1 MLFEIERKFLLKND
15 DWMQLSRVLYI
26 VIDQGY
32 LMQDEDHVLR
42 IRTFGREGWLT
53 IKSAN
58 PGMTRAEYE
67 YPIRYS
73 DALVLLN
80 KCRTRITKERY
91 GIIDKE
97 QQEWTIDV
105 FGGKNRGLVLA
116 EIELES
122 EDTELKLPE
131 WIGVEVT
138 AHKQYYNADLAEY
151 PYTEW

>member
-1 MLFEIERKFLLKND
+1 MQVEIERKFLVENND
-15 DWMQLSRVLYI
+15 WEKLPRVLYV

-32 LMQDEDHVLR
+32 LMQDDDHVLR

-58 PGMTRAEYE
+58 AGMTRMEYE
-67 YPIRYS
+67 YPIRYG

-80 KCRTRITKERY
+80 KCRTRITKERI
-91 GIIDKE
+91 GIIVGE
-97 QQEWTIDV
+97 QEWTIDV
-105 FGGKNRGLVLA
+105 FGGKNQGLVLA

-151 PYTEW
+151 PYTTW